1 MKKPILAFA
10 LIASIIA
17 PAAAATLV
25 YDYGSSLG
33 SQALDKFNPALGTL
47 LSVKGEFTG
56 SEVISFTT
64 DFTTPTLVDYTGS
77 GFYSVYVGPLY
88 FDFSAT
94 GAGSVTV
101 GSSPSEI
108 TLSGGTSQ
116 TRTSP
121 FDLGVFTGVGTV
133 SASPTTD
140 PANIILTQGSTST
153 AVPGFRQTLVSRL
166 TSFKIT
172 YTYDAVS
179 SPVPEPTTWA
189 MMIIGSGLA
198 GMALRRRRRHE
209 ATIIKAA

>member
-1 MKKPILAFA
+1 MKTLILSSVLAA
-10 LIASIIA
+10 IVIPPAS
-17 PAAAATLV
+17 AATLV
-25 YDYGSSLG
+25 YDYGIKSG
-33 SQALDKFNPALGTL
+33 SQALDKFDPALGTL

-64 DFTTPTLVDYTGS
+64 DFTTPTVVDYTGA
-77 GFYSVYVGPLY
+77 GFYSVYIGPLF

-101 GSSPSEI
+101 GGGPSEI

-121 FDLGVFTGVGTV
+121 FELSLFTLGVFAGNTIG
-133 SASPTTD
+133 AFPTTD

-172 YTYDAVS
+172 YTYDAVRT
-179 SPVPEPTTWA
+179 PVPEPATWA
-189 MMIIGSGLA
+189 MMITGFWATGLA
-198 GMALRRRRRHE
+198 LRTRRRRL
-209 ATIIKAA
+209 TIA